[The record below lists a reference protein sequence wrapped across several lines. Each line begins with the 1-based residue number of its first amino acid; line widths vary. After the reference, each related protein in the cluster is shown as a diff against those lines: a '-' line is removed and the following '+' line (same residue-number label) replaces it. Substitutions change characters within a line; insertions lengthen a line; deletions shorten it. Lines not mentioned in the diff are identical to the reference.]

1 MKEITSEM
9 VNGFLSGHD
18 PMEHIV
24 TIECDYMD
32 DKVNIIYLNENGEKR
47 VKRDDFK
54 PFAWVKN
61 SACIRMFGGDRK
73 LLRRKMREL
82 GINVK
87 ELITHTESSIDSERL
102 SNGYKYIFYS
112 TKRMPYSKFLNFFTE
127 AGTPV
132 YEKKKDGDG
141 RGSKEFMVISPV
153 EQYMIRTGK
162 RLFKGYNNYDDLKRF
177 LFDLETQ
184 GLNPRIHAIDQIGMR
199 TNKGFEKI
207 ITITGEGEERKA
219 NELKAIDELLR
230 IIAFEKPDIIAGHNS
245 ENFDWDFL
253 IVRCEMLGTS
263 FAEMSQKY
271 FKHPIYKKKK
281 ESILKLGGEM
291 EYYRPT
297 IAWGFSV
304 LDSLHAV
311 RRAQALDSNM
321 KSASL
326 KYATKYLDLKKPNR
340 VYVPGNMIT
349 KTWNVTEN
357 KYAFRET
364 DGDWYEL
371 KEGRGLLDG
380 YEPTSGRYIVERYLL
395 DDLWETDKVELKL
408 NESNFLVSK
417 ILPTTFTRACTM
429 GTAGIWK
436 LIMLAWCFENGLAV
450 PASDSNKRFT
460 GGLSRLIRT
469 GYVDRIVKL
478 DYNSLYPS
486 IDLTWWVKT
495 PLDIDNIMLYLLEY
509 ILTNREKYKDL
520 KAAADAKAKELAKQ
534 LENFEGTDAEKKKL
548 KEEIQKWKAETMAN
562 DKKQLPLKILANS
575 FFGSYGCP
583 MVFPF
588 GDIDAAEKTTC
599 IGRMS
604 LRLMISHFTHLG
616 YTPIVGDSFTG
627 DTPLF
632 IKYDS
637 DGMID
642 IKPIEEL
649 IGETETDALG
659 REYDY
664 SKKPYKV
671 LCRSG
676 WVTPEYIYRHKTNKP
691 LYTVSEG
698 NMSVTVTEDHSLFN
712 ANQQKIKPSDV
723 NDSTKFEYYT
733 KPIETNVNFR
743 WLTEKRA
750 KMMAKMIK
758 DGTINRVPIAL
769 LNTNNISI
777 VKAFLNEWG
786 EMPLDTFSK
795 TCQAGILFLKKR
807 AQN

>member
-1 MKEITSEM
+1 MKEITAEM
-9 VNGFLSGHD
+9 VNTFLSGHD

-24 TIECDYMD
+24 TIECDYME
-32 DKVNIIYLNENGEKR
+32 DKVNIVYLNENGEKR
-47 VKRDDFK
+47 VKKDDFK

-61 SACIRMFGGDRK
+61 SACIRMFGGNRGT
-73 LLRRKMREL
+73 LRRKMREL

-87 ELITHTESSIDSERL
+87 ELTTKTDDSIDSERL
-102 SNGYKYIFYS
+102 TNGYKYIFYS

-132 YEKKKDGDG
+132 YEKKKDSIGD
-141 RGSKEFMVISPV
+141 GSKEFMVISPV
-153 EQYMIRTGK
+153 EQYMIQTGK
-162 RLFKGYNNYDDLKRF
+162 RLFKGYENYDDLKRF

-184 GLNPRIHAIDQIGMR
+184 GLNPKIHAIDQIGMR

-207 ITITGEGEERKA
+207 ITITGEGEERKI
-219 NELKAIDELLR
+219 NELKAIDEFLKT
-230 IIAFEKPDIIAGHNS
+230 IAIEKPDIIAGHNS

-253 IVRCEMLGTS
+253 IVRCEVLGTS
-263 FAEMSQKY
+263 FADMSLKY
-271 FKHPIYKKKK
+271 FKHAIYKKKK

-340 VYVPGNMIT
+340 VYVPGNIIT
-349 KTWNVTEN
+349 KTWNVISN
-357 KYAFRET
+357 RYAFRES
-364 DGDWYEL
+364 DGDWYEI

-380 YEPTSGRYIVERYLL
+380 YKPTSGRYIVERYLL

-436 LIMLAWCFENGLAV
+436 LIMLAWCYENNLAV
-450 PASDSNKRFT
+450 PSSDSNKRFT

-520 KAAADAKAKELAKQ
+520 KAVAGEKAKEL
-534 LENFEGTDAEKKKL
+534 EKKL
-548 KEEIQKWKAETMAN
+548 KFFDGTEEDKSRIKNEIQMWKAEKMAN

-604 LRLMISHFTHLG
+604 LRLMISHFTNLG
-616 YTPIVGDSFTG
+616 YNPIVGDSFTG

-676 WVTPEYIYRHKTNKP
+676 WATPEYIYRHKTNKP
-691 LYTVSEG
+691 LYTISEG

-758 DGTINRVPIAL
+758 DGTIDRVSIAL
-769 LNTNNISI
+769 LNTNNLSI
-777 VKAFLNEWG
+777 VKAFLNELG

-795 TCQAGILFLKKR
+795 TCQAGILFLKR
-807 AQN
+807 RTQN